1 MRFSSASSLAA
12 ARNTA
17 SHFRFTHLKI
27 LRPNHASSPVIGMS
41 ENSPKFSHA
50 EIGLTRFPPNVEQIR
65 VERDSLRV
73 WLIARRNDVE
83 LRFPL
88 NESDCRHLAVLLLPT
103 DKSEITP
110 AMIEAGIVA
119 ADLISFRW

>member
-1 MRFSSASSLAA
+1 
-12 ARNTA
+12 
-17 SHFRFTHLKI
+17 
-27 LRPNHASSPVIGMS
+27 MS

-88 NESDCRHLAVLLLPT
+88 NESDCRHLAALLLPT

-110 AMIEAGIVA
+110 AMIEAGARALSVYDPKME
-119 ADLISFRW
+119 DLEEGAVRIFSAMHATSKP